1 MNNPLE
7 GEPINPLIALRNCT
21 LKSEKEKKK
30 IFLLDMAVVSGKK
43 LKKDRWKEPKFTFL
57 LTCLQA

>member
-30 IFLLDMAVVSGKK
+30 KIVLLDMVVSGIN
-43 LKKDRWKEPKFTFL
+43 LKKDR
-57 LTCLQA
+57 